1 MSTQDMTN
9 QIEFHYRSVDSATG
23 VTRDTTKRL
32 AEHLGVNEIEVIHLA
47 LRELAMA
54 MGVLPQ
60 YEADDGP
67 LTTAQFCQIS
77 RARRSQSA
85 KRSVRSSL
93 MDVQAV

>member
-1 MSTQDMTN
+1 MLTQDMTN
-9 QIEFHYRSVDSATG
+9 QIEFHYRAVDSATG

-47 LRELAMA
+47 LRELAVA
-54 MGVLPQ
+54 ISVLPQ

-67 LTTAQFCQIS
+67 LTTAQFCQI
-77 RARRSQSA
+77 RARRSQRA
-85 KRSVRSSL
+85 KRSVRFSL